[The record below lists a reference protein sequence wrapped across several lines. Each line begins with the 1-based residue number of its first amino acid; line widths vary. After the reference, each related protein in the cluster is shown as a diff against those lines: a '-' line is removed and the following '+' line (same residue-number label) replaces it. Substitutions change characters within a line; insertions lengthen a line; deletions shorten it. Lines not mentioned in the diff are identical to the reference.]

1 MNSFSLLAMS
11 FPNSILFCF
20 FRQNPIFYFAVTS
33 FFQRSL
39 RRRFPRA
46 VSCRNPNGE
55 ELVSNKV
62 EDGSTMPFTGKLE
75 RMCSFCVRITDAAS
89 FSHVL
94 FVCNLLLSP
103 PRTFNS
109 PEPHILLFRR
119 PLGTDPQS
127 GRVDPE
133 MERKA
138 REDYR
143 AQYNRK

>member
-1 MNSFSLLAMS
+1 MNSVSLLATS
-11 FPNSILFCF
+11 FPNSLLFCF
-20 FRQNPIFYFAVTS
+20 FRLNPIFYFEVTS

-39 RRRFPRA
+39 RRRFRRA

-62 EDGSTMPFTGKLE
+62 EDGSTMPFTGKSE
-75 RMCSFCVRITDAAS
+75 RIGSFCVRTISATLTLTRSICMQSA
-89 FSHVL
+89 L
-94 FVCNLLLSP
+94 FP
-103 PRTFNS
+103 TKTFDS

-138 REDYR
+138 REEYR
-143 AQYNRK
+143 AQFNRK